1 MNFGFTDEQELLRAE
16 VRKFLDQN
24 CPTADV
30 RHLIETEPGYSRELW
45 KQLAELGWLGLTIP
59 EAHGG
64 AALGFVDLV
73 VLLEETGR
81 SLFPSP
87 LLATTLAAR
96 VLVEAG
102 SAEQHARWLPGLA
115 DGTRIGTLA
124 VLEESDLLTP
134 EGIELEGQPDGDG
147 FRLSGEKLYVPDA
160 GNADLFVVAF
170 RSGAAPDAVSLGVVE
185 GDAAGVEARHS
196 PGMDLTKRLGRLRL
210 DGVRIGGDALLGKP
224 AAAWP
229 TLARALD
236 QGACAVTA
244 EAVGAAQALLDLT
257 VGYAQQ
263 REQFGQPIGRFQ
275 GVKHPLADMF
285 VDIESFRSLAY
296 FAAWALDESPEQA
309 PLAVSR
315 AKAYA
320 SEVFPRIGID
330 CVQLHGGIGY
340 TWEYDAQL
348 YLKRAKWM
356 RPMYGDAGFH
366 YERVARLGGL

>member
-16 VRKFLDQN
+16 ARKFLDQS

-30 RHLIETEPGYSRELW
+30 RQLMETEPGYSRELW

-96 VLVEAG
+96 VLAEAG

-185 GDAAGVEARHS
+185 ADTAGVEARHS

-244 EAVGAAQALLDLT
+244 EAVGAAQVLLDLT

>member
-16 VRKFLDQN
+16 VRKFLDGN
-24 CPTADV
+24 CPLEEV
-30 RHLIETEPGYSRELW
+30 RKLMETEEGYSPGLW
-45 KQLAELGWLGLTIP
+45 KQLAELGWLGLTVP
-59 EAHGG
+59 EEQGG
-64 AALGFVDLV
+64 AGLGFVDLV

-96 VLVEAG
+96 AVAELG
-102 SAEQHARWLPGLA
+102 SAEQRGRWLPGIA
-115 DGTRIGTLA
+115 DGSRIGTLA
-124 VLEESDLLTP
+124 VLEESDLLAP
-134 EGIELEGQPDGDG
+134 EGIALAGEPEGEG

-170 RSGAAPDAVSLGVVE
+170 RSGPDSEAVALAVVE
-185 GDAAGVEARHS
+185 ADAPGVEARHS
-196 PGMDLTKRLGRLRL
+196 SGMDLTRRLGRLRL
-210 DGVRIGGDALLGKP
+210 DEARVARDALLGAP
-224 AAAWP
+224 RGAWP
-229 TLARALD
+229 HLQRLLD
-236 QGACAVTA
+236 EGACAVSA
-244 EAVGAAQALLDLT
+244 EAVGAAQALLELT
-257 VGYAQQ
+257 VGYAKQ

-275 GVKHPLADMF
+275 GVKHPLADMY
-285 VDIESFRSLAY
+285 VDIESFRSLVY

-315 AKAYA
+315 AKAYV
-320 SEVFPRIGID
+320 SEVFPRLGID

-348 YLKRAKWM
+348 YLKRAKWT
-356 RPMYGDAGFH
+356 RPLYGDAAFH

>member
-16 VRKFLDQN
+16 VRKFLDQS
-24 CPTADV
+24 CPVDEV
-30 RHLIETEPGYSRELW
+30 RKLMETEPGYSRELW

-96 VLVEAG
+96 VLAESG
-102 SAEQHARWLPGLA
+102 SAEQQSRWLPGLA

-124 VLEESDLLTP
+124 VLEESDLLAP
-134 EGIELEGQPDGDG
+134 EGIDLAGERDGDG

-160 GNADLFVVAF
+160 GNADLLVVAF
-170 RSGAAPDAVSLGVVE
+170 RTGTAREAVSLAVVE
-185 GDAAGVEARHS
+185 ADATGVEARHS

-224 AAAWP
+224 GAAWP
-229 TLARALD
+229 PLARALD

-275 GVKHPLADMF
+275 GVKHPLAEMY

-296 FAAWALDESPEQA
+296 FAAWALDESVEQA

-356 RPMYGDAGFH
+356 RPMYGDASFH

>member
-1 MNFGFTDEQELLRAE
+1 MNFGFTDEQELLRDEVRRFLDRNAPIDE
-16 VRKFLDQN
+16 VRKLM
-24 CPTADV
+24 
-30 RHLIETEPGYSRELW
+30 ETEPGYSRETW

-59 EAHGG
+59 EVHGG
-64 AALGFVDLV
+64 AGLGFVDLV

-87 LLATTLAAR
+87 LIATTIAAR
-96 VLVEAG
+96 ILADAG
-102 SAEQHARWLPGLA
+102 SAEQQSRWLPALA
-115 DGTRIGTLA
+115 QGTRIGTLA
-124 VLEESDLLTP
+124 LLEGSDLLTP
-134 EGIELEGQPDGDG
+134 AGIELEGRPDGDG

-170 RSGAAPDAVSLGVVE
+170 RSGAAPEAVSLGVVE
-185 GDAAGVEARHS
+185 GEAAGLEARHS
-196 PGMDLTKRLGRLRL
+196 PGMDLTKRLGRLCL
-210 DGVRIGGDALLGKP
+210 DGVHLEADAVLGDPG
-224 AAAWP
+224 AAWP
-229 TLARALD
+229 VLARSLD
-236 QGACAVTA
+236 QGACAVSA
-244 EAVGAAQALLDLT
+244 EAVGSAQALLELT
-257 VGYAQQ
+257 VGYAKQ

-285 VDIESFRSLAY
+285 VDIESFRSLVY

-356 RPMYGDAGFH
+356 RPMYGDAAFH
-366 YERVARLGGL
+366 YERVAQLGGL

>member
-16 VRKFLDQN
+16 VRKFLDQS
-24 CPTADV
+24 CPMDAV
-30 RHLIETEPGYSRELW
+30 RELMETERGYSPDTW

-64 AALGFVDLV
+64 AGLGFVDLV

-87 LLATTLAAR
+87 LLTTTLAAR
-96 VLVEAG
+96 VLAEAG
-102 SAEQHARWLPGLA
+102 SPEQQARFLPGLA

-124 VLEESDLLTP
+124 LLEASDRLSP
-134 EGIELEGQPDGDG
+134 EGIGLEGAPDADG

-160 GNADLFVVAF
+160 GNANLFLVAF
-170 RSGAAPDAVSLGVVE
+170 RTGSAPDAISLAVVE
-185 GDAAGVEARHS
+185 ADASGVEARHS
-196 PGMDLTKRLGRLRL
+196 SGMDLTKRLGRLRL
-210 DGVRIGGDALLGKP
+210 DDVRIGAGALLGQP
-224 AAAWP
+224 GAAWP

-244 EAVGAAQALLDLT
+244 EAVGAAQALLELT

-320 SEVFPRIGID
+320 SEAFPKIGID

-348 YLKRAKWM
+348 YLKRAKWL
-356 RPMYGDAGFH
+356 RPIYGDAGFH
-366 YERVARLGGL
+366 YERIAKLGGL

>member
-16 VRKFLDQN
+16 VRKFLDQS
-24 CPTADV
+24 CPMDAV
-30 RHLIETEPGYSRELW
+30 RELMETERGYSPDTW

-64 AALGFVDLV
+64 AGLGFVDLV

-87 LLATTLAAR
+87 LLTTTLAAR
-96 VLVEAG
+96 ALAEAG
-102 SAEQHARWLPGLA
+102 SPEQQARFLPGLA

-124 VLEESDLLTP
+124 LLEASDRLSP
-134 EGIELEGQPDGDG
+134 EGIGLEGAPDADG

-160 GNADLFVVAF
+160 GNADLFLVAF
-170 RSGAAPDAVSLGVVE
+170 RTGSAPDAISLAVVE
-185 GDAAGVEARHS
+185 ADASGVEARHS
-196 PGMDLTKRLGRLRL
+196 SGMDLTKRLGRLRL
-210 DGVRIGGDALLGKP
+210 DDVRIGAGALLGQP
-224 AAAWP
+224 GAAWP

-244 EAVGAAQALLDLT
+244 EAVGAAQALLELT

-320 SEVFPRIGID
+320 SETFPKLGID

-356 RPMYGDAGFH
+356 RPIYGDAGFH
-366 YERVARLGGL
+366 YERIAQLGGL

>member
-1 MNFGFTDEQELLRAE
+1 ME
-16 VRKFLDQN
+16 
-24 CPTADV
+24 
-30 RHLIETEPGYSRELW
+30 S
-45 KQLAELGWLGLTIP
+45 
-59 EAHGG
+59 
-64 AALGFVDLV
+64 
-73 VLLEETGR
+73 
-81 SLFPSP
+81 
-87 LLATTLAAR
+87 
-96 VLVEAG
+96 G

-124 VLEESDLLTP
+124 VLEESDLLEP
-134 EGIELEGQPDGDG
+134 EGIELEGQADGDG

-170 RSGAAPDAVSLGVVE
+170 RSGAARDAISLGVVE
-185 GDAAGVEARHS
+185 ADAAGVEARHS

-210 DGVRIGGDALLGKP
+210 EDVRIGADALLGPP

-229 TLARALD
+229 TVARTLD

-244 EAVGAAQALLDLT
+244 EAVGAARALLDLT

-296 FAAWALDESPEQA
+296 FAAWTLDESPEQA

-320 SEVFPRIGID
+320 SEAFPRIGID
-330 CVQLHGGIGY
+330 CVQLHGAIGY

>member
-1 MNFGFTDEQELLRAE
+1 MNFGFTEEQELLRAE

-24 CPTADV
+24 CPTDDV
-30 RHLIETEPGYSRELW
+30 RKLMETEPGYSRDLW

-96 VLVEAG
+96 VLAG
-102 SAEQHARWLPGLA
+102 AGTAEQQARWLPGLA

-134 EGIELEGQPDGDG
+134 EGIELEGEADGDS
-147 FRLSGEKLYVPDA
+147 FRLSGEKLFVPDA

-185 GDAAGVEARHS
+185 ADAAGVEARHS

-210 DGVRIGGDALLGKP
+210 DGAHLRGDALLGKTS
-224 AAAWP
+224 AAWP
-229 TLARALD
+229 TLASALD
-236 QGACAVTA
+236 QATRSSGSSSVSPS
-244 EAVGAAQALLDLT
+244 AA
-257 VGYAQQ
+257 
-263 REQFGQPIGRFQ
+263 
-275 GVKHPLADMF
+275 
-285 VDIESFRSLAY
+285 
-296 FAAWALDESPEQA
+296 
-309 PLAVSR
+309 SR
-315 AKAYA
+315 A
-320 SEVFPRIGID
+320 
-330 CVQLHGGIGY
+330 
-340 TWEYDAQL
+340 
-348 YLKRAKWM
+348 
-356 RPMYGDAGFH
+356 
-366 YERVARLGGL
+366 

>member
-16 VRKFLDQN
+16 VRKFLDQS
-24 CPTADV
+24 CPMDDV
-30 RHLIETEPGYSRELW
+30 RELMETERGYSPDTW

-64 AALGFVDLV
+64 AGLGFVDLV

-87 LLATTLAAR
+87 LLTTTLAAR
-96 VLVEAG
+96 VLAEAG
-102 SAEQHARWLPGLA
+102 GPEQQARFLPGLA

-124 VLEESDLLTP
+124 LLEASDRLSP
-134 EGIELEGQPDGDG
+134 EGIGLEGAPDADG

-160 GNADLFVVAF
+160 GNADLFLVAF
-170 RSGAAPDAVSLGVVE
+170 RTGSAPDAISLAVVE
-185 GDAAGVEARHS
+185 ADASGVEARHS

-210 DGVRIGGDALLGKP
+210 DDVRVGAGALLGQ
-224 AAAWP
+224 AGAAWP
-229 TLARALD
+229 TLVRALD

-244 EAVGAAQALLDLT
+244 EAVGAAQALLELT

-320 SEVFPRIGID
+320 SEAFPKIGID

-366 YERVARLGGL
+366 YERIAQLGGL

>member
-16 VRKFLDQN
+16 VRKFLDQS
-24 CPTADV
+24 CPMDAV
-30 RHLIETEPGYSRELW
+30 RELMETERGYSPDTW

-64 AALGFVDLV
+64 AGLGFVDLV

-87 LLATTLAAR
+87 LLTTTLAAR
-96 VLVEAG
+96 VLAEAG
-102 SAEQHARWLPGLA
+102 SPEQQARFLPGLA

-124 VLEESDLLTP
+124 LLEASDRLSP
-134 EGIELEGQPDGDG
+134 EGIGLEGAPDADG

-160 GNADLFVVAF
+160 GNANLFLVAF
-170 RSGAAPDAVSLGVVE
+170 RTGSAPDAISLAVVE
-185 GDAAGVEARHS
+185 ADASGVEARHS
-196 PGMDLTKRLGRLRL
+196 SGMDLTKRLGRLRL
-210 DGVRIGGDALLGKP
+210 DDVRIGAGALLGQP
-224 AAAWP
+224 GAAWP

-244 EAVGAAQALLDLT
+244 EAVGAAQALLELT

-320 SEVFPRIGID
+320 SETFPKLGID

-356 RPMYGDAGFH
+356 RPIYGDAGFH
-366 YERVARLGGL
+366 YERIAQLGGL